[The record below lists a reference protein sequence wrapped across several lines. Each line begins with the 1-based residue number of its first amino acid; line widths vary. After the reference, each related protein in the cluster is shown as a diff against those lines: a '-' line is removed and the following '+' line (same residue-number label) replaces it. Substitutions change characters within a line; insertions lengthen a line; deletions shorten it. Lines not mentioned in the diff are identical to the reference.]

1 MMDLLE
7 YYNIHISQLSPLGM
21 VRARHFE
28 YTFRAQNVVPLVEDF
43 RRFYQMTE
51 MMGFFSFRMRDGAP
65 KLMNPPKGLSKW
77 KAEFFYVKA
86 AAVTARLHLRNVTDT
101 IATEKLNTPE
111 QGKQA
116 WLPHLHLIPFK
127 KLANRELQILRMM
140 LRGKPGQKTKP
151 VLKEKNE
158 DDLAI
163 DAPLWRMF
171 CSDFEGKIE
180 IVKCGLDEEG
190 WYDTVV
196 GNFRV
201 PDEAALN
208 ALLAQGK
215 GKVFLVCPHYSSFGN
230 INS

>member
-127 KLANRELQILRMM
+127 N
-140 LRGKPGQKTKP
+140 
-151 VLKEKNE
+151 
-158 DDLAI
+158 
-163 DAPLWRMF
+163 
-171 CSDFEGKIE
+171 
-180 IVKCGLDEEG
+180 
-190 WYDTVV
+190 
-196 GNFRV
+196 
-201 PDEAALN
+201 
-208 ALLAQGK
+208 
-215 GKVFLVCPHYSSFGN
+215 
-230 INS
+230 